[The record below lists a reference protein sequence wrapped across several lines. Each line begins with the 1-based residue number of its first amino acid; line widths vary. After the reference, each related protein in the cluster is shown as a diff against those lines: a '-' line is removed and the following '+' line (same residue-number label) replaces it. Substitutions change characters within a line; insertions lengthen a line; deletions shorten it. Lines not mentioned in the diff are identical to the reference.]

1 MSKPSNSTL
10 TASAV
15 FFTFSIVFNPAIAAL
30 DDDLSLE
37 DLTRA
42 EISSVSRRSQSLS
55 NVPAAAFIIS
65 ADDIRRSGAL
75 ALPDVLR
82 MVPGIQVARI
92 DSGRY
97 AVSARGFNG
106 RFANKLQ
113 VLIDGRSIY
122 DPFFSGTIWE
132 HDPIPLEDI
141 ERIEVIRGAGA
152 AMWGVNAVNGVI
164 NIISRHSRTQ
174 TGGMLASTLG
184 TNGQG
189 QVYARAGASLDA
201 DTSWKI
207 SIQGRHAEPS
217 KQAANDERSED
228 RLNNSVVDFR
238 FDKAL
243 AAGSD
248 LSIWANAGHSSLGDL
263 YPLTPNLLNPAVLLP
278 ITVAQKTSTQTL
290 GARYRWLTDRGV
302 ESSLQASLGNASAG
316 LENAFEESHTR
327 FDIDYQGRFTIADH
341 DLLWGASHRTVS
353 DEVWSRYVV
362 DIAKGEFTQHTSG
375 IFLHDNWTLIPERLQ
390 LGFGARWDYTNLG
403 GGTVSPNATLMWTPT
418 RTDTLWA
425 KYSRAPRMPARAEY
439 DVSIYTGYQPPNL
452 ALPFPFNLPV
462 VFRAQPGSKKL
473 HQETMEGVELG
484 YRSQLAQQFG
494 IDLSVYRY
502 RYSDI
507 VSSTLGSQSVL
518 VYNPFVM
525 LAVQNLDRCNCG
537 NGWLNGAELSVDSII
552 STAWRLQLSYT
563 WTQVDMDASSNPIAN
578 AQGRNTERATPRHAV
593 SLRSQWNLSSRQ
605 QFDAWIRGS
614 SGSYRT
620 LSPYTTETRV
630 PGYMTLDLRYA
641 HKLTNDLELAV
652 TGRDLVGPR
661 RVEFVTD
668 YVPATPVVIAPSVL
682 VSARWKF

>member
-1 MSKPSNSTL
+1 MPKPSNRLL
-10 TASAV
+10 TASAL
-15 FFTFSIVFNPAIAAL
+15 FLTFSSLLNPAIAAP
-30 DDDLSLE
+30 DEDPSLE
-37 DLTRA
+37 DLTRT
-42 EISSVSRRSQSLS
+42 EISSVSRRNQSLS
-55 NVPAAAFIIS
+55 NVPAAAFVIT
-65 ADDIRRSGAL
+65 AEDIRRSGAL

-164 NIISRHSRTQ
+164 NIISRHSRAQ
-174 TGGMLASTLG
+174 TGGMLTSTIG
-184 TNGQG
+184 TNAQG

-207 SIQGRHAEPS
+207 SVQGRHAEPS
-217 KQAANDERSED
+217 KQLAGDERSED

-238 FDKAL
+238 FDRAL

-248 LSIWANAGHSSLGDL
+248 LTIWANAGHSSIGDR
-263 YPLTPNLLNPAVLLP
+263 YPLTPNPFNPAVLLP
-278 ITVAQKTSTQTL
+278 VTVAQKTSTQTL
-290 GARYRWLTDRGV
+290 GARYRWLTDRGI
-302 ESSLQASLGNASAG
+302 ESSLQASVGNASAG
-316 LENAFEESHTR
+316 LEDAFEESHTR
-327 FDIDYQGRFTIADH
+327 FDIDYQGRYTIADH
-341 DLLWGASHRTVS
+341 DLLWGASHRTVA

-362 DIAKGEFTQHTSG
+362 DVARDEFTQHTSG
-375 IFLHDNWTLIPERLQ
+375 VFFHDNWTLIPDKVQ
-390 LGFGARWDYTNLG
+390 LGLGARWDYTNLG
-403 GGTVSPNATLMWTPT
+403 GSTVSPNATLMWTPS

-439 DVSIYTGYQPPNL
+439 DVSMYTGYQPPNL

-462 VFRAQPGSKKL
+462 IFRAQPGSRKL
-473 HQETMEGVELG
+473 RHETMEGLELG
-484 YRSQLAQQFG
+484 YRSQLAQQLSV
-494 IDLSVYRY
+494 DLSVYRY
-502 RYSDI
+502 RYSDV

-518 VYNPFVM
+518 VYNPLVM

-537 NGWLNGAELSVDSII
+537 NGWLSGAELSVDGIVSA
-552 STAWRLQLSYT
+552 SWRLQLSYT
-563 WTQVDMDASSNPIAN
+563 WTQVAMDASSNPLAE
-578 AQGRNTERATPRHAV
+578 AQGRNIERATARHVV
-593 SLRSQWNLSSRQ
+593 SLRSQWNPSERQ
-605 QFDAWIRGS
+605 QFDAWVRGS
-614 SGSYRT
+614 SGFYRT

-630 PGYMTLDLRYA
+630 PGYLTLDLRYA
-641 HKLTNDLELAV
+641 YKVTNDLELSLV
-652 TGRDLVGPR
+652 GRDLVGPR
-661 RVEFVTD
+661 RIEFVTD
-668 YVPATPVVIAPSVL
+668 YVPATPVVIAPAVL
-682 VSARWKF
+682 LSARWTF